1 MESWLL
7 DEFLER
13 QTEKILLTKKI
24 ISQSLWN
31 QPNLERH
38 SSQHSKTISSTL
50 KLLH

>member
-7 DEFLER
+7 VEFLER
-13 QTEKILLTKKI
+13 QTILLTKKI

-31 QPNLERH
+31 QPKLEKD
-38 SSQHSKTISSTL
+38 SSRHSKTISSTL